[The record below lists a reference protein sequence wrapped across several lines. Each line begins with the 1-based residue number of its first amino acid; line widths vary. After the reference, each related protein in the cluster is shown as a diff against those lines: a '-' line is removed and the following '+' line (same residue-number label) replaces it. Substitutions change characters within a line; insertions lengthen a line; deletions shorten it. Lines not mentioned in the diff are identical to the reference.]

1 MREVFITKPPGA
13 ITRSRHNTLHLP
25 SINHPTPPQNTRSKS
40 DSATVVNRRPKTV
53 RVLAKKHKLNT
64 PFELRAKKLLKTKK
78 ALLQRQKPVDRN
90 SRPVVSS
97 RRPSVSRTPP
107 GQNSHHRSPSPSPI
121 RGFPTPP
128 AAPQLLAAPHL
139 PSSPVDPLV
148 TFPVIHPYNGLSPQ
162 TPTTPTDTEEF
173 ELAPQQLDW
182 DNYSPIPSFQKSASI
197 LEEALE
203 QLYSEDLQKEVQ
215 DEVFYNPEQFPLH
228 DHLPGSAY
236 NASTS
241 THNISVDLSAL
252 VTAQTPTMT
261 DEATK
266 LIIECD
272 ECMMI
277 DEDCQGIIN
286 NPDRFSIEK
295 LDNSLSLLE
304 EKASSIRHII
314 AFFRNSPDP
323 RVTEADMN
331 KALQLRIAM
340 RSKIEFIHEHRTS
353 RLKAQPITTTAAPA
367 VPLST
372 CSDDSTTT
380 SAVGSEAG
388 TLPCDRQVTAPPAVT
403 AQATAVP
410 AATTLQHT
418 APIPNRINP
427 TTYAVKQARV
437 KQKRDPLLVELDDL
451 CEKFTDLKTTEV
463 KQLGQFN
470 KLNAQFKELIEKAQR
485 TLQKAKTLCEDAMVT
500 DMEQDAT
507 ALDAQSTMLET
518 EISSVESFVESL
530 RTRFGVPISG
540 HSFNQRSSNIPIP
553 HFSGAKT
560 DKFDLFTFQKKFQIY
575 IDSMPSIAEVEALE
589 ILKEKCLQ
597 GNAQM
602 LCSAEKN
609 IKACMK
615 QLSFHYGSK
624 TSIIAKRKAK
634 IMELGPC
641 PKYNWEQQI
650 TWMVKL
656 RSLLADTQE
665 FAKENDAEQ
674 TLYHGK
680 TDIANSVL
688 NLLKGDYFKEMSKTF
703 LKSADENGEEDGQYC
718 YEQLL
723 LFLDCELRQLQYQ
736 LNQHE
741 GASLHTGT
749 TTSVGNNAN
758 TSSGSSGNRQP
769 HQTGNNPGQKN
780 SNRSKPASNTYTA
793 STFNASE
800 EPKQR
805 FKGKTVDKSA
815 KTQTPLLAYTGASS
829 KPVLTDCALCQNK
842 HTYLFECNVYI
853 NTPHKEKRKLH
864 GKTKACHRCLRMDAN
879 VNFENIDDWW
889 NHHKNNCRTTFYC
902 QTDSC
907 QYASLHRVQKH
918 ILACSVHT
926 EQNKRR
932 LDDFRKSLPKDM
944 HITSGNLL
952 FMDNITMNLQTSDS
966 SPEDSG
972 PNTFP
977 DVPAPGIFMC
987 QNVPDPSGNPL
998 FVFYDSGCGTAA
1010 VSASAAIR
1018 LNASEHRPGPTLMNV
1033 AGGKVVHLPYGSD
1046 KFTLPV
1052 DDSSMSATIIA
1063 AKMDTLTA
1071 PFPRWELNEPY
1082 NDLVAHYKGH
1092 ELLPTVPDVIGGG
1105 QVDIILGIK
1114 YNYLFP
1120 MRICSLP
1127 CGLSLYRSPLKGV
1140 NGHTGVLGG
1149 PHKAWAKAAET
1160 VNFVGAALFFTHE
1173 LSAYRYT
1180 TESLFNSGKNWCAT
1194 DPKDDTFPHLR
1205 PITVEETTDEDTSLD
1220 VHTYSS
1226 NIQHVKTHERK
1237 FLESED
1243 IGTQAP
1249 YRCIGC
1255 RVCNDCK
1262 NGDILEATSLKE
1274 EAEQFLIKN
1283 SVKFKPDEKR
1293 IVATLPFIADPVKEL
1308 QPNRNRALKVLESQL
1323 RKLQKDPEAKL
1334 QVLASHDKLA
1344 SNGYSCD
1351 IDDLSTEERALVDN
1365 LPGEYYLPWRFVTK
1379 ENSISTPVRV
1389 VFDASATTSSGKSL
1403 NDVLAKGTNKL
1414 EKILALDINFRAGPH
1429 AFACDI
1435 RMAYNQVKLE
1445 PSEFRWHKYLWVDS
1459 LDPSG
1464 TVRTRIMRTIIYGV
1478 KPSGNQT
1485 AEGIEQVAQYVMDNF
1500 PEHTAGA
1507 QVLKT
1512 KTYVDDTSDSTDS
1525 AADLDKLIAGV
1536 KFTLDLAG
1544 MSVKSFVRS
1553 SAVPEDTVSS
1563 DGIHVGYLGYRW
1575 APLADTLSLDAK
1587 PLSFGKTKRG
1597 KRPPPVEGSL
1607 EEALLPNFTKRT
1619 ILSQVASN
1627 FDILGLCTP
1636 VTAKFKADYHDLLSY
1651 ATGWDDG
1658 LPTKLL
1664 ITWVA
1669 NIETM
1674 QQLASVSCP
1683 RSVIPA
1689 NSQPKVDLLV
1699 SVDASQNMA
1708 IVCVHVRSTSLSGE
1722 VTVRLA
1728 AAKSK
1733 IVTGSTIPRAE
1744 LRAAV
1749 VGTILATTVAKNLKN
1764 KVDKVTFF
1772 TDSSVVLSWL
1782 HQDARPLSLGVR
1794 SCVIEIRRF
1803 SSPDQWRHVESE
1815 NNIADLGTRFL
1826 ATIKDIDSNSEWQN
1840 GKPWMYLDYQD
1851 MPAKS
1856 FTDLK
1861 LTMEAKQ
1868 AAAQEVRILHSDSK
1882 SPQERTAEITKFSG
1896 YLYDPC
1902 KRSWPKSLRVIAII
1916 RKFCFFDFKS
1926 YRSKTKAKAAQLTTR
1941 VVQLS
1946 DEEIQTAEN
1955 YYFRLATK
1963 EIIKFSSSKAH
1974 GNNVVSDDGIIK
1986 YNGRIVE
1993 GTNIEDVDNIMPDLS
2008 PLHFVRPIVD
2018 RHSIIAYSIMLYAH
2032 QELALHRN
2040 VNATLLESRHIAYIL
2055 NGRDLSK
2062 EIRAACPHCRRFKAK
2077 LLEAEMG
2084 PIHQNRLTIA
2094 PPFYYCQLD
2103 LMGPFLAHCEH
2114 NHRSSVKVWG
2124 LVCRDPASSAT
2135 ACYAMTKYNT
2145 DAFLQAFQRFV
2156 HRYCYPKKV
2165 YIDPGAQLI
2174 KGVAKSEFSM
2184 ADITKTLNGKSCSI
2198 EYEIG
2203 PTAAHNY
2210 QGCVERS
2217 IKEIKTLFNATFNGL
2232 KLDVMSYETAFSY
2245 IANEINNMPICTV
2258 SRTEDI
2264 GHADLITPNRLIHGR
2279 NNRRAPTG
2287 PMRVEQPSRLLEQ
2300 MERLYQSW
2308 WQIWLYERLPDYIP
2322 RPKKF
2327 GKTGPQ
2333 PKEMDIVVFLRA
2345 PDELIGDQLWRLGQ
2359 VLHLITSDD
2368 GIVRQVIIRW
2378 RKHWREEFHETRRSV
2393 RHIAILFSEDELSLV
2408 DQIRSA
2414 SSQCDKSYL
2423 TEQNHI

>member
-1 MREVFITKPPGA
+1 ML
-13 ITRSRHNTLHLP
+13 TL
-25 SINHPTPPQNTRSKS
+25 K
-40 DSATVVNRRPKTV
+40 
-53 RVLAKKHKLNT
+53 
-64 PFELRAKKLLKTKK
+64 
-78 ALLQRQKPVDRN
+78 
-90 SRPVVSS
+90 
-97 RRPSVSRTPP
+97 
-107 GQNSHHRSPSPSPI
+107 
-121 RGFPTPP
+121 
-128 AAPQLLAAPHL
+128 
-139 PSSPVDPLV
+139 
-148 TFPVIHPYNGLSPQ
+148 
-162 TPTTPTDTEEF
+162 
-173 ELAPQQLDW
+173 
-182 DNYSPIPSFQKSASI
+182 
-197 LEEALE
+197 
-203 QLYSEDLQKEVQ
+203 
-215 DEVFYNPEQFPLH
+215 
-228 DHLPGSAY
+228 
-236 NASTS
+236 
-241 THNISVDLSAL
+241 
-252 VTAQTPTMT
+252 
-261 DEATK
+261 
-266 LIIECD
+266 
-272 ECMMI
+272 
-277 DEDCQGIIN
+277 
-286 NPDRFSIEK
+286 
-295 LDNSLSLLE
+295 
-304 EKASSIRHII
+304 
-314 AFFRNSPDP
+314 
-323 RVTEADMN
+323 
-331 KALQLRIAM
+331 
-340 RSKIEFIHEHRTS
+340 
-353 RLKAQPITTTAAPA
+353 
-367 VPLST
+367 
-372 CSDDSTTT
+372 
-380 SAVGSEAG
+380 
-388 TLPCDRQVTAPPAVT
+388 
-403 AQATAVP
+403 
-410 AATTLQHT
+410 
-418 APIPNRINP
+418 
-427 TTYAVKQARV
+427 
-437 KQKRDPLLVELDDL
+437 
-451 CEKFTDLKTTEV
+451 
-463 KQLGQFN
+463 
-470 KLNAQFKELIEKAQR
+470 
-485 TLQKAKTLCEDAMVT
+485 
-500 DMEQDAT
+500 
-507 ALDAQSTMLET
+507 
-518 EISSVESFVESL
+518 
-530 RTRFGVPISG
+530 
-540 HSFNQRSSNIPIP
+540 
-553 HFSGAKT
+553 
-560 DKFDLFTFQKKFQIY
+560 
-575 IDSMPSIAEVEALE
+575 
-589 ILKEKCLQ
+589 
-597 GNAQM
+597 
-602 LCSAEKN
+602 
-609 IKACMK
+609 
-615 QLSFHYGSK
+615 
-624 TSIIAKRKAK
+624 
-634 IMELGPC
+634 
-641 PKYNWEQQI
+641 
-650 TWMVKL
+650 
-656 RSLLADTQE
+656 E
-665 FAKENDAEQ
+665 FAKENDAENA
-674 TLYHGK
+674 LYNGK

-688 NLLKGDYFKEMSKTF
+688 NLLKGDYFKEMSKKF
-703 LKSADENGEEDGQYC
+703 LLSADSTGEEDGRYC

-723 LFLDCELRQLQYQ
+723 TFLDSELRILQYQ

-741 GASLHTGT
+741 GASLHAGAAA
-749 TTSVGNNAN
+749 SVGHN
-758 TSSGSSGNRQP
+758 TNTHGNSGSNQRQTN
-769 HQTGNNPGQKN
+769 QISNSAS
-780 SNRSKPASNTYTA
+780 SNRNPNRNKQPSQNYTA
-793 STFNASE
+793 STFSASE
-800 EPKQR
+800 ETSAKYRQ
-805 FKGKTVDKSA
+805 KGKTFDKSA
-815 KTQTPLLAYTGASS
+815 KTQTPLLAYTGSAS
-829 KPVLTDCALCQNK
+829 KPVSTDCALCQNK

-879 VNFENIDDWW
+879 VNFESIDEWW
-889 NHHKNNCRTTFYC
+889 SHHKNNCRTTFYC
-902 QTDSC
+902 QTDNC

-918 ILACSVHT
+918 ILACSIHS
-926 EQNKRR
+926 EQNKLR
-932 LDDFRKSLPKDM
+932 LDDFRRSLPKDM
-944 HITSGNLL
+944 HITPGNLL
-952 FMDNITMNLQTSDS
+952 FMDNITMNLQTSDTP
-966 SPEDSG
+966 PEDSD

-987 QNVPDPSGNPL
+987 QNVPDISGNPL

-1046 KFTLPV
+1046 KFTLPL

-1082 NDLVAHYKGH
+1082 NDLVKHYKGH

-1160 VNFVGAALFFTHE
+1160 VNFVGAVLFFTNE

-1180 TESLFNSGKNWCAT
+1180 TETLLNSGKNWCAAEPEA
-1194 DPKDDTFPHLR
+1194 DNFPYLH
-1205 PITVEETTDEDTSLD
+1205 PVSVEKTTQEDTSLD
-1220 VHTYSS
+1220 VQTYSS
-1226 NIQHVKTHERK
+1226 NIQHVKKHERK
-1237 FLESED
+1237 FLESQD

-1255 RVCNDCK
+1255 RNCYDCK

-1274 EAEQFLIKN
+1274 EAEQLLIKN
-1283 SVKFKPDEKR
+1283 SVTFKPDEKR

-1308 QPNRNRALKVLESQL
+1308 LPNRNRALKVLESQL
-1323 RKLQKDPEAKL
+1323 RKLQKDPEAKQ
-1334 QVLASHDKLA
+1334 QVMASHDKLA

-1351 IDDLSTEERALVDN
+1351 IDDLSPEERALVDN
-1365 LPGEYYLPWRFVTK
+1365 LPGEYYL
-1379 ENSISTPVRV
+1379 NSISTPVRV
-1389 VFDASATTSSGKSL
+1389 VFDASATTPSGKSL

-1435 RMAYNQVKLE
+1435 RMAYNQIKLE
-1445 PSEFRWHKYLWVDS
+1445 PSEFRWHKYLWVDT

-1464 TVRTRIMRTIIYGV
+1464 AVRTRIMKTIIYGV

-1485 AEGIEQVAQYVMDNF
+1485 AEGLEQVAQYVMDNF
-1500 PEHTAGA
+1500 PEHTVGA

-1525 AADLDKLIAGV
+1525 ATELDKLIAGV

-1544 MSVKSFVRS
+1544 MTVKSFVRS
-1553 SAVPEDTVSS
+1553 AAVPEDTVSN
-1563 DGIHVGYLGYRW
+1563 DGTHVGYLGYRW
-1575 APLADTLSLDAK
+1575 APQADTLSLDVK

-1619 ILSQVASN
+1619 ILSQCASSYDLIG
-1627 FDILGLCTP
+1627 FCTP
-1636 VTAKFKADYHDLLSY
+1636 VTAKFKADYHDLLSF

-1664 ITWVA
+1664 PIWVT

-1674 QQLASVSCP
+1674 QALASVSCP

-1689 NSQPKVDLLV
+1689 DSQPKVDLLV

-1708 IVCVHVRSTSLSGE
+1708 IVCVHVRSTSLSGK

-1733 IVTGSTIPRAE
+1733 IVTGCTIPRAE

-1749 VGTILATTVAKNLKN
+1749 VGTILASTVAKNLKN
-1764 KVDKVTFF
+1764 KVDRVTYF
-1772 TDSSVVLSWL
+1772 TDSTVVLSWL
-1782 HQDARPLSLGVR
+1782 HQDARPLSIGVR

-1826 ATIKDIDSNSEWQN
+1826 ATIKDIDSESEWQN
-1840 GKPWMYLDYQD
+1840 GKPWMYRDYQD

-1856 FTDLK
+1856 FKDLK

-1868 AAAQEVRILHSDSK
+1868 AAAQEVRILHNDSK
-1882 SPQERTAEITKFSG
+1882 SPQEQTAEIAQYSN

-1926 YRSKTKAKAAQLTTR
+1926 YRSKKKAKALQLITR

-1946 DEEIQTAEN
+1946 DDEIQRAED

-1963 EIIKFSSSKAH
+1963 ELLQFSSSKAH
-1974 GNNVVSDDGIIK
+1974 GNNVVTDNGIIK

-2008 PLHFVRPIVD
+2008 PLHFVRPIIA
-2018 RHSIIAYSIMLYAH
+2018 RHSLIAYSIMLYAH

-2359 VLHLITSDD
+2359 VLHLITSED

-2393 RHIAILFSEDELSLV
+2393 RHIAILFSEDELTLV

-2414 SSQCDKSYL
+2414 SSQCNKTYL
-2423 TEQNHI
+2423 TEHKK

>member
-1 MREVFITKPPGA
+1 MKEIFITKPPGA
-13 ITRSRHNTLHLP
+13 LTRSRHIQFLTHSSAGSSSSPRPSSVPGSSSNFDSSSAPGSSSVSLHR
-25 SINHPTPPQNTRSKS
+25 NRFKS
-40 DSATVVNRRPKTV
+40 DSAVAAARRHTPH
-53 RVLAKKHKLNT
+53 RVIVTKRKINT
-64 PFELRAKKLLKTKK
+64 PFELRKHKIPKNKTQI
-78 ALLQRQKPVDRN
+78 QRQKPLNRN
-90 SRPVVSS
+90 AKPVVSS
-97 RRPSVSRTPP
+97 RRSSARHTPLLSRSST
-107 GQNSHHRSPSPSPI
+107 SPSPI
-121 RGFPTPP
+121 RRTPTLGV
-128 AAPQLLAAPHL
+128 APQL
-139 PSSPVDPLV
+139 PSSPVNTPASYISAVNNLQ
-148 TFPVIHPYNGLSPQ
+148 GLSPK
-162 TPTTPTDTEEF
+162 TPTSPTENEAF
-173 ELAPQQLDW
+173 ELPPQELAW
-182 DNYSPIPSFQKSASI
+182 DNYSPTPSF
-197 LEEALE
+197 LEVPNNVNDALE
-203 QLYSEDLQKEVQ
+203 QPQSGEVEER
-215 DEVFYNPEQFPLH
+215 DEVFNYSQVDPL
-228 DHLPGSAY
+228 DDNLPGSAL

-241 THNISVDLSAL
+241 THNISVDSLSNFPTVQEA
-252 VTAQTPTMT
+252 TMT

-272 ECMMI
+272 ECAMI
-277 DEDCQGIIN
+277 DEDCQGIVE

-295 LDNSLSLLE
+295 IDDTLRLLE
-304 EKASSIRHII
+304 EKAPSIRHII
-314 AFFRNSPDP
+314 AFFRSNPDP
-323 RVTEADMN
+323 RFPLESTQS
-331 KALQLRIAM
+331 ALALRIQI
-340 RSKIEFIHEHRTS
+340 RTKIEKLHEHRTQ
-353 RLKAQPITTTAAPA
+353 RLKPRIASTSTDPILPPSICSEESIAPTVVVMETDTVSSAAPA
-367 VPLST
+367 HAPTTATQQNLPL
-372 CSDDSTTT
+372 
-380 SAVGSEAG
+380 
-388 TLPCDRQVTAPPAVT
+388 P
-403 AQATAVP
+403 
-410 AATTLQHT
+410 
-418 APIPNRINP
+418 PNRINT

-437 KQKRDPLLVELDDL
+437 RQKRDPLLVDMDDL
-451 CEKFTDLKTTEV
+451 CLKLTDLKMTEV

-470 KLNAQFKELIEKAQR
+470 KLNGHFKELLDKAQR
-485 TLQKAKTLCEDAMVT
+485 TLHKAKSLCEDAMCT

-507 ALDAQSTMLET
+507 ALDTQSTTLEI
-518 EISSVESFVESL
+518 EISSVESFVDHL
-530 RTRFGVPISG
+530 RTKFGVPVTG
-540 HSFNQRSSNIPIP
+540 HSLSHRSSSIPIP

-560 DKFDLFTFQKKFQIY
+560 DKFDLFTFKKKFQIY

-589 ILKEKCLQ
+589 MLKEKCLQ
-597 GNAQM
+597 GNAQL
-602 LCSAEKN
+602 LCSAEKS
-609 IKACMK
+609 IEACIK

-624 TSIIAKRKAK
+624 TNIIAKRKAQ

-641 PKYNWEQQI
+641 PKHNWDQQI

-665 FAKENDAEQ
+665 FAKENDAEHA
-674 TLYHGK
+674 LYHGK

-688 NLLKGDYFKEMSKTF
+688 NLLKGDYFKEMSRKF
-703 LKSADENGEEDGQYC
+703 LLSADSTGEEDGQYC
-718 YEQLL
+718 YQELL
-723 LFLDCELRQLQYQ
+723 MFLDTELRQLQYQ
-736 LNQHE
+736 LNQYE
-741 GASLHTGT
+741 GASNLAGSAVPSSNNAT
-749 TTSVGNNAN
+749 TTGNI
-758 TSSGSSGNRQP
+758 SSNHRQL
-769 HQTGNNPGQKN
+769 
-780 SNRSKPASNTYTA
+780 NRSKQTSSTYSAVEEVNVQHFKGRPSDKIAKTPIPFLTYTGPAS
-793 STFNASE
+793 E
-800 EPKQR
+800 
-805 FKGKTVDKSA
+805 
-815 KTQTPLLAYTGASS
+815 
-829 KPVLTDCALCQNK
+829 PVLTDCVLCESQ
-842 HTYLFECNVYI
+842 HTYLFQCQLYI

-864 GKTKACHRCLRMDAN
+864 GRTKACHRCLRMDAN
-879 VNFENIDDWW
+879 VNFDNIDEWW
-889 NHHKNNCRTTFYC
+889 DHHKNNCRTSFYC
-902 QTDSC
+902 KTDSC
-907 QYASLHRVQKH
+907 LYASTHRVQKH
-918 ILACSVHT
+918 ILACSVHVS
-926 EQNKRR
+926 QNKQY
-932 LDDFRKSLPKDM
+932 LDEFRQSLPEDIQ
-944 HITSGNLL
+944 ITNGNLL
-952 FMDNITMNLQTSDS
+952 FMDNITMNLQTSDTPS
-966 SPEDSG
+966 ESND
-972 PNTFP
+972 PNTLP
-977 DVPAPGIFMC
+977 DVSAPGIFMC

-998 FVFYDSGCGTAA
+998 FIFYDSGCGTAA
-1010 VSASAAIR
+1010 ISASASIR
-1018 LNASEHRPGPTLMNV
+1018 LDSSEHRPGPTFMNV
-1033 AGGKVVHLPYGSD
+1033 AGGKVVRLPYGSD
-1046 KFTLPV
+1046 KFQLPL

-1082 NDLVAHYKGH
+1082 NDLVNHYKGH
-1092 ELLPTVPDVIGGG
+1092 EILPTLPDVIGGG

-1127 CGLSLYRSPLKGV
+1127 CGLSLYRSPLKGI

-1149 PHKAWAKAAET
+1149 PHKAWARAAET
-1160 VNFVGAALFFTHE
+1160 ANFVGAAIFFTNE

-1180 TESLFNSGKNWCAT
+1180 TETLLNSGRTWCAAE
-1194 DPKDDTFPHLR
+1194 PKTGIASHL
-1205 PITVEETTDEDTSLD
+1205 PSITTESSTDEETSLD

-1226 NIQHVKTHERK
+1226 NIQHVKSHERRY
-1237 FLESED
+1237 LESED

-1249 YRCIGC
+1249 YRCICC
-1255 RVCNDCK
+1255 RGCNDCK

-1274 EAEQFLIKN
+1274 EAEQLLIKN
-1283 SVKFKPDEKR
+1283 SVTFKPDEQR
-1293 IVATLPFIADPVKEL
+1293 IVATLPFISDPVKEL
-1308 QPNRNRALKVLESQL
+1308 RPNKNRALKVLETQM

-1334 QVLASHDKLA
+1334 QVLASHEKLA

-1351 IDDLSTEERALVDN
+1351 IDELTPEERTLVDT

-1414 EKILALDINFRAGPH
+1414 EKILALDINFRAGPY

-1435 RMAYNQVKLE
+1435 RMAYNQIKLQ
-1445 PSEFRWHKYLWVDS
+1445 PSDFRWHKYLWVDN
-1459 LDPSG
+1459 LNPSNPI
-1464 TVRTRIMRTIIYGV
+1464 RTRIMRTIIYGV

-1485 AEGIEQVAQYVMDNF
+1485 AEGLEQVADYVIDKF
-1500 PEHTAGA
+1500 PEHAAGA
-1507 QVLKT
+1507 RVLKT
-1512 KTYVDDTSDSTDS
+1512 NTYVDDSSDATDS
-1525 AADLDKLIAGV
+1525 EEQLEQIIQGV

-1544 MSVKSFVRS
+1544 MSVKSFIRS
-1553 SAVPEDTVSS
+1553 SAVPEDTVSN

-1575 APLADTLSLDAK
+1575 APLADTISLDVK

-1607 EEALLPNFTKRT
+1607 REALLQNFTKRT

-1627 FDILGLCTP
+1627 YDLIGFCTP
-1636 VTAKFKADYHDLLSY
+1636 VTAKFKADYHDLL
-1651 ATGWDDG
+1651 ADAGGWDDG

-1664 ITWVA
+1664 STWVA

-1674 QQLASVSCP
+1674 QELALVSIP
-1683 RSVIPA
+1683 RSVIPV

-1708 IVCVHVRSTSLSGE
+1708 IVCVHVRSISLSGK

-1749 VGTILATTVAKNLKN
+1749 AGTILANTVAKNLK
-1764 KVDKVTFF
+1764 DKVEKITFF

-1782 HQDARPLSLGVR
+1782 HQDARPLSIGVR

-1803 SSPDQWRHVESE
+1803 SSPDQWRHIASE

-1826 ATIKDIDSNSEWQN
+1826 ATVENIDSNSDWQN
-1840 GKPWMYLDYQD
+1840 GKPWMYLDYKD
-1851 MPAKS
+1851 MPAQS
-1856 FTDLK
+1856 FQDIK

-1882 SPQERTAEITKFSG
+1882 SPQEKTAEISNFSN

-1902 KRSWPKSLRVIAII
+1902 TRSWPKSLRVMALV
-1916 RKFCFFDFKS
+1916 RRFCFFDFKS
-1926 YRSKTKAKAAQLTTR
+1926 YRSQKKAKATQSHSQ

-1946 DEEIQTAEN
+1946 DEEIHMAEN

-1963 EIIKFSSSKAH
+1963 EVLKFSNPKTY
-1974 GNNVVSDDGIIK
+1974 GNNVLTENGILK

-1993 GTNIEDVDNIMPDLS
+1993 GTNIEDVDNVMTDLS
-2008 PLHFVRPIVD
+2008 PLHFVKPIVD
-2018 RHSIIAYSIMLYAH
+2018 RHSMIAYSIMLHAH
-2032 QELALHRN
+2032 QVLALHRN
-2040 VNATLLESRHIAYIL
+2040 VNATLLESRHVAYIL

-2062 EIRAACPHCRRFKAK
+2062 EVRAACPNCRKFKAK

-2103 LMGPFLAHCEH
+2103 LMGPFLAYCEH

-2145 DAFLQAFQRFV
+2145 DSFLQAFQRFV

-2165 YIDPGAQLI
+2165 YIDPGAQLV
-2174 KGVAKSEFSM
+2174 KGVSKSEFSM
-2184 ADITKTLNGKSCSI
+2184 ADITRTLNGKSCTI
-2198 EYEIG
+2198 EYEVG

-2217 IKEIKTLFNATFNGL
+2217 IKEIKTLFNATFHGL

-2258 SRTEDI
+2258 SRTDDI

-2287 PMRVEQPSRLLEQ
+2287 PVRVEQPSRLLEQ

-2322 RPKKF
+2322 KPKKF

-2333 PKEMDIVVFLRA
+2333 PKEMDIVVFLRS

-2359 VLHLITSDD
+2359 VTHLITSDD
-2368 GIVRQVIIRW
+2368 GVVRQVILRW

-2393 RHIAILFSEDELSLV
+2393 RHIAILFSEDELTLV
-2408 DQIRSA
+2408 DHIRSA
-2414 SSQCDKSYL
+2414 SSHCNKAHMISSK
-2423 TEQNHI
+2423 

>member
-1 MREVFITKPPGA
+1 MKEVFITKPPGV
-13 ITRSRHNTLHLP
+13 ITRSRHLTLFAHRATESSSIPDCQPATGLFSIPRSSSIPGSASDSLP
-25 SINHPTPPQNTRSKS
+25 GNRRTKS
-40 DSATVVNRRPKTV
+40 DSAYLSHSRRTSH
-53 RVLAKKHKLNT
+53 RVIVTKRKINT
-64 PFELRAKKLLKTKK
+64 PFELRKNKITRRHKTKI
-78 ALLQRQKPVDRN
+78 QRQKPLDCN
-90 SRPVVSS
+90 ARPLVSS
-97 RRPSVSRTPP
+97 RRPSAHHTPLNLSKIS
-107 GQNSHHRSPSPSPI
+107 NSPPPSPI
-121 RGFPTPP
+121 PKTP
-128 AAPQLLAAPHL
+128 AAPHL
-139 PSSPVDPLV
+139 PSSPVDTPLSYLSS
-148 TFPVIHPYNGLSPQ
+148 IDNHQGLSPKS
-162 TPTTPTDTEEF
+162 PTSPFDINSF
-173 ELAPQQLDW
+173 ELPPQELVW
-182 DNYSPIPSFQKSASI
+182 DNYSPTPSFQEFATI
-197 LEEALE
+197 LEDALE
-203 QLYSEDLQKEVQ
+203 QLYSEENQIR
-215 DEVFYNPEQFPLH
+215 DEVFNDSQSTPL
-228 DHLPGSAY
+228 DDNLPGSAL

-241 THNISVDLSAL
+241 THNISVDSLSAL
-252 VTAQTPTMT
+252 PTVQESIMA

-266 LIIECD
+266 LMIERD
-272 ECMMI
+272 ECLMI
-277 DEDCQGIIN
+277 DEDCEGIVN

-295 LDNSLSLLE
+295 LDQTLSLLE
-304 EKASSIRHII
+304 EKAISIRHII

-323 RVTEADMN
+323 RFPATCIQS
-331 KALQLRIAM
+331 ALALRIQM
-340 RSKIEFIHEHRTS
+340 RTKIEFIHEHRTL
-353 RLKAQPITTTAAPA
+353 RLKTQPTIPPSISSETSDIAEIGTKQSDASAATTTAA
-367 VPLST
+367 
-372 CSDDSTTT
+372 
-380 SAVGSEAG
+380 
-388 TLPCDRQVTAPPAVT
+388 T
-403 AQATAVP
+403 AQNLHP
-410 AATTLQHT
+410 PTT
-418 APIPNRINP
+418 RINT

-437 KQKRDPLLVELDDL
+437 RQKRDPLLVDMDDL
-451 CEKFTDLKTTEV
+451 CEKLNDLKLTEV

-470 KLNAQFKELIEKAQR
+470 KLNGQFKELLEKAQR
-485 TLQKAKTLCEDAMVT
+485 TLHKAKSLCEDAMCT

-507 ALDAQSTMLET
+507 AIDTQSTMLEI
-518 EISSVESFVESL
+518 EVSSVETFVDKL
-530 RTRFGVPISG
+530 RARFGVPVTG
-540 HSFNQRSSNIPIP
+540 HSFSHRSSNIPIP
-553 HFSGAKT
+553 NFSGSKT
-560 DKFDLFTFQKKFQIY
+560 DKFDLFTFKKKFQIF

-589 ILKEKCLQ
+589 MLKEKCLQ
-597 GNAQM
+597 GNAQL
-602 LCSAEKN
+602 LCSAEKS
-609 IKACMK
+609 IEACMK

-624 TSIIAKRKAK
+624 TNIIAKRKAL
-634 IMELGPC
+634 IMELGQC
-641 PKYNWEQQI
+641 PKFNWEQQI

-665 FAKENDAEQ
+665 FAKENDAEHA
-674 TLYHGK
+674 LYHGK
-680 TDIANSVL
+680 SDIANSVL
-688 NLLKGDYFKEMSKTF
+688 NLLKGDYFKEMSKKF
-703 LKSADENGEEDGQYC
+703 LLSADATGEEDGQYC

-723 LFLDCELRQLQYQ
+723 IFLDTELRQLQYQ

-741 GASLHTGT
+741 GSSTVN
-749 TTSVGNNAN
+749 TTSANSNTNISGNN
-758 TSSGSSGNRQP
+758 SSTQRNSS
-769 HQTGNNPGQKN
+769 
-780 SNRSKPASNTYTA
+780 RSKQASSTYSAVEEINTAQYSKDRSYDRPAKTPIPFLTYTGPAS
-793 STFNASE
+793 
-800 EPKQR
+800 EPAL
-805 FKGKTVDKSA
+805 V
-815 KTQTPLLAYTGASS
+815 
-829 KPVLTDCALCQNK
+829 DCALCQSK
-842 HTYLFECNVYI
+842 HKYLFQCQTYV

-879 VNFENIDDWW
+879 VNFDNIDEWW
-889 NHHKNNCRTTFYC
+889 NHHKNNCRTSFYC
-902 QTDSC
+902 KTDSC
-907 QYASLHRVQKH
+907 MYASSHRVQKH
-918 ILACSVHT
+918 ILACSIHVG
-926 EQNKRR
+926 QNKEY
-932 LDDFRKSLPKDM
+932 LDDFRASLPQD
-944 HITSGNLL
+944 IQVTNGNLL
-952 FMDNITMNLQTSDS
+952 FMDNITMNLQTADNHA
-966 SPEDSG
+966 EEND

-977 DVPAPGIFMC
+977 DVTAPGIFMC

-998 FVFYDSGCGTAA
+998 FIFYDSGCGTAA
-1010 VSASAAIR
+1010 ISASASIR
-1018 LNASEHRPGPTLMNV
+1018 LNASEHRPGPTFMNV
-1033 AGGKVVHLPYGSD
+1033 AGGKVVRLPYGSD
-1046 KFTLPV
+1046 KFQLPL
-1052 DDSSMSATIIA
+1052 DDSAMSATIIA

-1082 NDLVAHYKGH
+1082 DDLVNHYKGH
-1092 ELLPTVPDVIGGG
+1092 ELLPTLPDVIGGG

-1120 MRICSLP
+1120 TRICSLP
-1127 CGLSLYRSPLKGV
+1127 CGLSLYRSPLKGI

-1160 VNFVGAALFFTHE
+1160 ANFVGAAIFFTNE

-1180 TESLFNSGKNWCAT
+1180 TESLLNSGKNWCAAES
-1194 DPKDDTFPHLR
+1194 KADTAPHLF
-1205 PITVEETTDEDTSLD
+1205 PVTIEDTTDGDSSLD

-1226 NIQHVKTHERK
+1226 NIQHVKTFERK
-1237 FLESED
+1237 YFESED

-1249 YRCIGC
+1249 YRCIACRGC
-1255 RVCNDCK
+1255 HDCK
-1262 NGDILEATSLKE
+1262 NGDILEATSLRE
-1274 EAEQFLIKN
+1274 EAEQLIVKN

-1293 IVATLPFIADPVKEL
+1293 IVAKLPFIADPVKEL
-1308 QPNRNRALKVLESQL
+1308 QPNRSRALKVLETQL
-1323 RKLQKDPEAKL
+1323 RKLQKDPEAKS
-1334 QVLASHDKLA
+1334 QVIASHDKLA
-1344 SNGYSCD
+1344 ANGYSCD
-1351 IDDLSTEERALVDN
+1351 IDELSPEEKALVDT

-1414 EKILALDINFRAGPH
+1414 EKILALDINFRAGPF

-1435 RMAYNQVKLE
+1435 RMAYNQIKLE
-1445 PSEFRWHKYLWVDS
+1445 PSDFRWHKYLWVDN
-1459 LDPSG
+1459 LNPSNP
-1464 TVRTRIMRTIIYGV
+1464 VRTRIMRTIIYGV

-1485 AEGIEQVAQYVMDNF
+1485 AEGIEQVAQYVIDNF
-1500 PEHTAGA
+1500 PEHAAGA
-1507 QVLKT
+1507 QVLRT
-1512 KTYVDDTSDSTDS
+1512 TTYVDDSSDATDTE
-1525 AADLDKLIAGV
+1525 DDREKIITGV

-1553 SAVPEDTVSS
+1553 SAIPEDTVSS

-1575 APLADTLSLDAK
+1575 APLADTLSLDVK

-1597 KRPPPVEGSL
+1597 KRPPPVEGNL
-1607 EEALLPNFTKRT
+1607 QEALIPNFTKRT

-1627 FDILGLCTP
+1627 YDLVGICTP
-1636 VTAKFKADYHDLLSY
+1636 VTAKFKADYHDLL
-1651 ATGWDDG
+1651 ADAGGWDDG
-1658 LPTKLL
+1658 LPSKFLP
-1664 ITWVA
+1664 TWVA

-1674 QQLASVSCP
+1674 QELASVSWP
-1683 RSVIPA
+1683 RSVIPL

-1708 IVCVHVRSTSLSGE
+1708 IVCVHVRSTSLTGK

-1749 VGTILATTVAKNLKN
+1749 AGTILARTVARNLKG

-1782 HQDARPLSLGVR
+1782 HQDARPLSLCVR
-1794 SCVIEIRRF
+1794 SCVIEIHRF

-1815 NNIADLGTRFL
+1815 NNIADLGTRFH
-1826 ATIKDIDSNSEWQN
+1826 ATIKDIDSNSTWQN
-1840 GKPWMYLDYQD
+1840 GKSWMYLDYES
-1851 MPAKS
+1851 MPVQS
-1856 FTDLK
+1856 FQDLK

-1882 SPQERTAEITKFSG
+1882 TPQERTAEITTFSN

-1902 KRSWPKSLRVIAII
+1902 KRSWPKSLRIIALV

-1926 YRSKTKAKAAQLTTR
+1926 YRSQKKANTIQSNHQ

-1946 DEEIQTAEN
+1946 DEEIQMAES

-1963 EIIKFSSSKAH
+1963 EVLKFSNSKTY
-1974 GNNVVSDDGIIK
+1974 GNNVIMDNGILK

-1993 GTNIEDVDNIMPDLS
+1993 GTNIEDVDNIMTDLS
-2008 PLHFVRPIVD
+2008 PLHFVKPVVD
-2018 RHSIIAYSIMLYAH
+2018 RHSMIAYSIMLHAH
-2032 QELALHRN
+2032 QDLALHRN

-2055 NGRDLSK
+2055 NARDLSK
-2062 EIRAACPHCRRFKAK
+2062 EVRAACPNCRKFKAK

-2114 NHRSSVKVWG
+2114 NHRSSVKIWG

-2174 KGVAKSEFSM
+2174 KGVSKSEFSL
-2184 ADITKTLNGKSCSI
+2184 ADITKTLNGKRCTI

-2217 IKEIKTLFNATFNGL
+2217 IKEIKTLFNATFHGL

-2258 SRTEDI
+2258 SRTDDI

-2287 PMRVEQPSRLLEQ
+2287 PVRVEQPSRLLEQ

-2322 RPKKF
+2322 KPKKF

-2345 PDELIGDQLWRLGQ
+2345 PDELVGDQLWRLGQ
-2359 VLHLITSDD
+2359 VTHLITSDD
-2368 GIVRQVIIRW
+2368 GVVRQVIIRW
-2378 RKHWREEFHETRRSV
+2378 RKHWKEEFHETRRSV
-2393 RHIAILFSEDELSLV
+2393 RHIAILFSEDELTLV
-2408 DQIRSA
+2408 DHIRSA
-2414 SSQCDKSYL
+2414 SSQCNIAYIMTQKK
-2423 TEQNHI
+2423 QN